1 MRAVF
6 IRHGLTAGNLE
17 KRYIGSTDE
26 PLCGEGIARL
36 KMRTYPRCEVLVCSP
51 MKRCLQ
57 TAELIFPRQDIITES
72 DLRECGFGDF
82 EGRNYAGL
90 SGNADYQRWI
100 DSGGALPFPNGESP
114 QDFRERCT
122 SAFERLVSRYGAS
135 QSLAFVVHGGTIM
148 SILEKYAVPRR
159 DYFGWHCENGCG
171 YICEWNGSELHITE
185 KL

>member
-57 TAELIFPRQDIITES
+57 TAAANR
-72 DLRECGFGDF
+72 
-82 EGRNYAGL
+82 
-90 SGNADYQRWI
+90 GN
-100 DSGGALPFPNGESP
+100 
-114 QDFRERCT
+114 
-122 SAFERLVSRYGAS
+122 VS
-135 QSLAFVVHGGTIM
+135 
-148 SILEKYAVPRR
+148 
-159 DYFGWHCENGCG
+159 
-171 YICEWNGSELHITE
+171 
-185 KL
+185 

>member
-1 MRAVF
+1 MRTVF
-6 IRHGLTAGNLE
+6 IRHGLTAGNLK

-36 KMRTYPRCEVLVCSP
+36 KMQEYPRCEVLVCSP

-57 TAELIFPRQDIITES
+57 TAELIFPGQEIVTDS
-72 DLRECGFGDF
+72 ALRECDFGDF
-82 EGRNYAGL
+82 EGRNYAEL
-90 SGNADYQRWI
+90 SGNADYQGWI
-100 DSGGALPFPNGESP
+100 DSGGALPFPNGEVP

-122 SAFERLVSRYGAS
+122 SAFGRLVSRFGSS

-148 SILEKYAVPRR
+148 SIFEKYAVPRR
-159 DYFGWHCENGCG
+159 DYFGWYCENGCG
-171 YICEWNGSELHITE
+171 YICEWDGTELHITE